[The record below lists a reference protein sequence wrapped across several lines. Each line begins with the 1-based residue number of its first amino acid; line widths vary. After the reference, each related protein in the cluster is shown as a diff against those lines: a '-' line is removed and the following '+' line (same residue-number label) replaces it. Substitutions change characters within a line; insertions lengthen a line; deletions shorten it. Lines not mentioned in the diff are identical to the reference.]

1 MRLAADIQSDCGAP
15 SPLRWLYPVVLL
27 AFVSAVIPGFPEA
40 GKFLRA
46 VVGFIPLAKTIVD
59 ATETLAHH
67 TSPTIGA
74 ILSATF
80 GNAPEMII
88 ALVALQQGMFDVVRA
103 SIVGVI
109 LGNLLFVVGLSFL
122 IGGIQKTEQKYNR
135 RGAMMHRSIL
145 MIAAISIIMPSL
157 FDNFISPETLGRE
170 TAFNTG
176 VAIVLLVTY
185 GLSLIF
191 MLKTHPH
198 HFSQRN
204 GNPADQSK
212 QESTALGAI
221 GRLAFSSVALAMLS
235 EIIMGSVEATA
246 HSLGLSRAF
255 IGMIILSLIGGA
267 PESLAAISMAKRDK
281 LDLTM
286 GIAVGSSVQ
295 MALFVSPVIILIS
308 YFIAPAPFDLIMG
321 NAAITLLLLTVLI
334 FSMLVT
340 DGQSNWFKGVQLLS
354 VYMLIALFC
363 FYLPDSQLTPL
374 ISH

>member
-1 MRLAADIQSDCGAP
+1 MKLAADIEFTGSKP
-15 SPLRWLYPVVLL
+15 SLLRWLYPVVLL
-27 AFVSAVIPGFPEA
+27 AFISAWVPGFPEA
-40 GKFLRA
+40 GKFLLA

-59 ATETLAHH
+59 ATETLAQH
-67 TSPTIGA
+67 TGPTVGA

-88 ALVALQQGMFDVVRA
+88 ALVALHQGMFDVVRA

-122 IGGIQKTEQKYNR
+122 IGGLNRTEQKYNR

-157 FDNFISPETLGRE
+157 FDNFISPETLGQE
-170 TAFNTG
+170 MAFNTG
-176 VAIVLLVTY
+176 VAVVLLITY

-198 HFSQRN
+198 HFSLESWK
-204 GNPADQSK
+204 PEDQTTEKS
-212 QESTALGAI
+212 AAFGAI
-221 GRLAFSSVALAMLS
+221 AKLALSSASLAMLS
-235 EIIMGSVEATA
+235 EIIMGSVEQTA

-255 IGMIILSLIGGA
+255 IGMIILALIGGA

-281 LDLTM
+281 LDMTM

-295 MALFVSPVIILIS
+295 MSLFVAPMIMLAS

-334 FSMLVT
+334 FSMLVP

>member
-1 MRLAADIQSDCGAP
+1 MRLAVDIQSDNGAP

-27 AFVSAVIPGFPEA
+27 AFISAVIPGFPEA
-40 GKFLRA
+40 GKFVLA

-122 IGGIQKTEQKYNR
+122 IGGIHKTEQKYNR

-204 GNPADQSK
+204 ESPVDQST

-221 GRLAFSSVALAMLS
+221 GRLALSSAALAMLS
-235 EIIMGSVEATA
+235 EIIMSSVEATA

-295 MALFVSPVIILIS
+295 MALFVSPVIILTS

-334 FSMLVT
+334 FSMLVP

-354 VYMLIALFC
+354 VYVLVALFC

>member
-1 MRLAADIQSDCGAP
+1 MKLAADIDFTGTKP
-15 SPLRWLYPVVLL
+15 SLIRWLYPVVPL
-27 AFVSAVIPGFPEA
+27 AFVSAWVPGFPEA
-40 GKFLRA
+40 GKFLLA

-59 ATETLAHH
+59 ATETLAQH
-67 TSPTIGA
+67 TGPTVGA

-122 IGGIQKTEQKYNR
+122 IGGLNRTEQKYNR

-145 MIAAISIIMPSL
+145 MVAAISIIMPSL
-157 FDNFISPETLGRE
+157 FDNFISPETLGQE
-170 TAFNTG
+170 MAFNTG
-176 VAIVLLVTY
+176 VAIVLLITY

-198 HFSQRN
+198 HFSLETSKSE
-204 GNPADQSK
+204 DQPSEK
-212 QESTALGAI
+212 SAAFGAI
-221 GRLAFSSVALAMLS
+221 GKLALSSASLAMLS
-235 EIIMGSVEATA
+235 EIIMGSVEQTA

-255 IGMIILSLIGGA
+255 IGMIILALIGGA

-281 LDLTM
+281 LDMTM

-295 MALFVSPVIILIS
+295 MSLFVAPVIMLAS

-334 FSMLVT
+334 FSMLVP

>member
-1 MRLAADIQSDCGAP
+1 MRLAVDIQSDNGAP

-27 AFVSAVIPGFPEA
+27 AFISAVIPGFPEA
-40 GKFLRA
+40 GRFVLA

-122 IGGIQKTEQKYNR
+122 IGGIHKTEQKYNR

-204 GNPADQSK
+204 ESPVDQST

-221 GRLAFSSVALAMLS
+221 GRLALSSAALAMLS
-235 EIIMGSVEATA
+235 EIIMSSVEATA

-295 MALFVSPVIILIS
+295 MALFVSPVIILTS

-334 FSMLVT
+334 FSMLVP

-354 VYMLIALFC
+354 VYVLVALFC